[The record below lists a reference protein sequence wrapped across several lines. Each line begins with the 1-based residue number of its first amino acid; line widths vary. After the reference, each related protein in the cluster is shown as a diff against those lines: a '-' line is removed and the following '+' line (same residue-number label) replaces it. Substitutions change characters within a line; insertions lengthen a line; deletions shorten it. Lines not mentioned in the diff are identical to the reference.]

1 MQPIRICTRQS
12 ELALWQANYV
22 KESLQSLYPAMEI
35 HLHKVISEG
44 DRTIDIPLH
53 QVGGKGL
60 FLKELETALLEGK
73 ADLAVHSMKD
83 VTVNLPSDLIIP
95 VICPRDDPRDA
106 FVSNRYDSLDDMPE
120 GSNVGTCSLRRTSQL
135 KAVYPHLDFSNLRG
149 NVNTRLSKLDAGQYD
164 AIILAV
170 AGLKRLGYENR
181 IREAI
186 SPEISLP
193 AVGQG
198 AIGIECRADDRKMRD
213 LIAPVND
220 PDSEILISAERKVNA
235 LLNGGCHAPVA
246 VFAEHLTDQPEVK
259 IRLRAVVGELDGSNL
274 LKSERIGAHQFSEA
288 LAEEVADD
296 LISQGAS
303 VILQR
308 YNDD

>member
-1 MQPIRICTRQS
+1 
-12 ELALWQANYV
+12 
-22 KESLQSLYPAMEI
+22 
-35 HLHKVISEG
+35 
-44 DRTIDIPLH
+44 
-53 QVGGKGL
+53 
-60 FLKELETALLEGK
+60 
-73 ADLAVHSMKD
+73 
-83 VTVNLPSDLIIP
+83 
-95 VICPRDDPRDA
+95 
-106 FVSNRYDSLDDMPE
+106 
-120 GSNVGTCSLRRTSQL
+120 
-135 KAVYPHLDFSNLRG
+135 
-149 NVNTRLSKLDAGQYD
+149 
-164 AIILAV
+164 
-170 AGLKRLGYENR
+170 
-181 IREAI
+181 
-186 SPEISLP
+186 
-193 AVGQG
+193 
-198 AIGIECRADDRKMRD
+198 MRD